1 MEAISALFFTA
12 ILFSILAGFV
22 ITFALLTLI
31 RRPQKRLHKTVASV
45 IISLLL
51 TFTGNQLKLFPD
63 IILDYFPY
71 IVLLI
76 FISVIYLIYFRQVK
90 NDMGGTKAVQ
100 LFTSFVMGLIVLI
113 IGAIV
118 LLWFSVG

>member
-22 ITFALLTLI
+22 IAFAILTLI
-31 RRPQKRLHKTVASV
+31 KTPEKRLHKTIASIV
-45 IISLLL
+45 VSALL
-51 TFTGNQLKLFPD
+51 TFTGYRLKLFPD
-63 IILDYFPY
+63 VIIDFFPY
-71 IVLLI
+71 IIVFI

-100 LFTSFVMGLIVLI
+100 LFTSFVMGLIILI